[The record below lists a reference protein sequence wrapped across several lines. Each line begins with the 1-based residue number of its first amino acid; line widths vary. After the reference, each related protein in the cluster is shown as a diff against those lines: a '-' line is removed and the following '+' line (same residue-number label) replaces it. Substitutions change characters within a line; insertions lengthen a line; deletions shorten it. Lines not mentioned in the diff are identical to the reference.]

1 MRKRKNETVWGV
13 IRNMGILKLENI
25 EIMLEDAKETL
36 KQLQASK
43 EIDPKLAEL
52 IQLTQEQIE
61 ELEEMKKE
69 LSE

>member
-1 MRKRKNETVWGV
+1 
-13 IRNMGILKLENI
+13 MGMLKIGNI
-25 EIMLEDAKETL
+25 EIMLEDARETL

-43 EIDPKLAEL
+43 VIDTATAEL
-52 IQLTQEQIE
+52 IQLTKEQIE

>member
-1 MRKRKNETVWGV
+1 
-13 IRNMGILKLENI
+13 MGILKLENI
-25 EIMLEDAKETL
+25 ELMLEDAKETL